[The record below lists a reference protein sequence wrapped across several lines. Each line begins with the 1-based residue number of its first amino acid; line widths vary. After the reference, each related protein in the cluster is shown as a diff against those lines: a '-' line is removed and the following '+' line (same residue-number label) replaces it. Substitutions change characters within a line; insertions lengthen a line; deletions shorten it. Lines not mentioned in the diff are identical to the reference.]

1 MTETGELEVVILGCG
16 SSGGIPRG
24 DGDWGA
30 CDPAEPRNY
39 RLRCSALI
47 RRHGPAGVTSVLI
60 DTSPDLRQQMLAARV
75 SHVDALLYTHDHA
88 DQVHGIDDLRVFAM
102 RSRRRIPA
110 WMDAATRTAL
120 VGRFPYIFNS
130 QEGYPAI
137 LEEQAI
143 PPHGVPWSVTGPGG
157 DVPVVTFDQAHGPI
171 RSVGYRIGPV
181 AYSSDVSDLEEA
193 ALDTVRGCDL
203 WIVDALR
210 WTPHPTHA
218 HVERTLDWIARS
230 GVRRAVL
237 TNLHLDLDYNAL
249 KAAVPANVDVAYDGW
264 SARLTLEDGGS
275 GDRQRGT

>member
-1 MTETGELEVVILGCG
+1 MSEAGELEVVILGCG
-16 SSGGIPRG
+16 SSGGVPRG
-24 DGDWGA
+24 DGDWGD
-30 CDPAEPRNY
+30 CDPSEPRNH

-47 RRHGPAGVTSVLI
+47 RRHGPEGVTSVLI

-75 SHVDALLYTHDHA
+75 SQVDALLYTHDHA

-102 RSRRRIPA
+102 RARRRIPA

-130 QEGYPAI
+130 QQGYPAI

-143 PPHGVPWSVTGPGG
+143 PPHGVPWSVGGPGG
-157 DVPVVTFDQAHGPI
+157 EVPVVTFDQAHGPI

-181 AYSSDVSDLEEA
+181 AYSSDVSDLDEA

-218 HVERTLDWIARS
+218 HVERTLDWIARAQ
-230 GVRRAVL
+230 VKRAVL

-249 KAAVPANVDVAYDGW
+249 KAAVPAHVDVAYDGW
-264 SARLTLEDGGS
+264 TARLSLEDGEL
-275 GDRQRGT
+275 TP